1 MAVWDALAR
10 SHETSLVRLLGGA
23 EKPIRTYGAV
33 GYDGVAGSARV
44 AEEWA
49 GRGFKGVK
57 AKIGYA
63 DVREDLEVIRAIRA
77 AVGEGV
83 AIMVDYNQ
91 CLTAVEAVQRLRV
104 LDEAGLTWVE
114 EPTLA
119 HDYAGHALIARE
131 SGTPV
136 QCGENWWGMPDL
148 RQAVDTGA
156 SDYLMLPMSERKAAA
171 EKEADTLIK
180 NWLSFNETEVLNW
193 YKDESHKDATYVLA
207 STEKGGPGVKGVTQQ
222 ACLDGLGK
230 GKNLNHDAIV
240 TKTDHE
246 QAMCLYNTLPWP
258 GYSDELDTSQH
269 TWFARKWRNKLAFET
284 PLPTWKI
291 TDNKADPT
299 RRIRIRDAATGKYI
313 SAPGALRTEPTCMP
327 EPQSPRRLSN
337 SPRWARTPI
346 LNCA

>member
-91 CLTAVEAVQRLRV
+91 CLTAVEAVQRLRA

-119 HDYAGHALIARE
+119 HDYAGHALIAHE
-131 SGTPV
+131 S
-136 QCGENWWGMPDL
+136 EH
-148 RQAVDTGA
+148 RSSAVRTGGGCRT
-156 SDYLMLPMSERKAAA
+156 SGKRW
-171 EKEADTLIK
+171 TL
-180 NWLSFNETEVLNW
+180 
-193 YKDESHKDATYVLA
+193 
-207 STEKGGPGVKGVTQQ
+207 
-222 ACLDGLGK
+222 
-230 GKNLNHDAIV
+230 
-240 TKTDHE
+240 
-246 QAMCLYNTLPWP
+246 
-258 GYSDELDTSQH
+258 
-269 TWFARKWRNKLAFET
+269 
-284 PLPTWKI
+284 
-291 TDNKADPT
+291 
-299 RRIRIRDAATGKYI
+299 
-313 SAPGALRTEPTCMP
+313 ALRIT
-327 EPQSPRRLSN
+327 
-337 SPRWARTPI
+337 
-346 LNCA
+346 